1 MQEKEEKKRRK
12 VKKGWLTVTVGTEV
26 EAGGFRRFVIPIS
39 YLYHPLFTGL
49 LDSARDTYGF
59 PSSGPL
65 ALPCSVDD
73 FLHLR
78 WLIERETQ
86 PSVSALTGRMR
97 DRLIGCLSLSCS
109 LFVTTHCK
117 HSRPGDSYSTLL
129 VEFNGGERQ
138 WEENG
143 GGLLGHDLQADLRRY
158 LSWDCTTVSPRRYQI
173 ILLKISFQCLVE
185 TAELLF
191 LNLAR
196 VDHSW
201 SW

>member
-1 MQEKEEKKRRK
+1 MQEREEKKKRRK

-26 EAGGFRRFVIPIS
+26 EAGGFRRFLIPIS

-78 WLIERETQ
+78 WLIERERQ

-97 DRLIGCLSLSCS
+97 DRLIGCLSLS
-109 LFVTTHCK
+109 H
-117 HSRPGDSYSTLL
+117 
-129 VEFNGGERQ
+129 
-138 WEENG
+138 
-143 GGLLGHDLQADLRRY
+143 GL
-158 LSWDCTTVSPRRYQI
+158 
-173 ILLKISFQCLVE
+173 CL
-185 TAELLF
+185 
-191 LNLAR
+191 
-196 VDHSW
+196 
-201 SW
+201 

>member
-1 MQEKEEKKRRK
+1 MRERRREERSSVGKDVASHIGTSNTFTSPSSALSSYKAIKLCPPWLSLLNISTLESSPPPLSRPSKPREGMQEKEEKKRRK

-97 DRLIGCLSLSCS
+97 DRLIGCLSLS
-109 LFVTTHCK
+109 H
-117 HSRPGDSYSTLL
+117 
-129 VEFNGGERQ
+129 
-138 WEENG
+138 
-143 GGLLGHDLQADLRRY
+143 GL
-158 LSWDCTTVSPRRYQI
+158 
-173 ILLKISFQCLVE
+173 CL
-185 TAELLF
+185 
-191 LNLAR
+191 
-196 VDHSW
+196 
-201 SW
+201 